1 MKMNEGQCAPAR
13 WVHRWEETQ
22 RRRARAP
29 AECMII
35 HASAWR
41 LDTGPGR
48 RLTNERI
55 VGSSRFPWSSDNVP
69 GFKREGSPEGRP
81 AFAGDSQAE
90 ARSGPGRSAKLPH
103 LRNWPVRRHAARSIG
118 VVAIV
123 MRHPPPGDL
132 RFQSER
138 TASRICSNV
147 WRPRFRRVEAAL
159 VDRKPV
165 AIEFAS

>member
-69 GFKREGSPEGRP
+69 GFKREGSPEGRQRSP
-81 AFAGDSQAE
+81 ATPKPKAGPAPDG
-90 ARSGPGRSAKLPH
+90 ARNYLTSETGRCGGMRRDLSASSPSSCATRRQETYGFSLSEPLPVSARTCGGP
-103 LRNWPVRRHAARSIG
+103 
-118 VVAIV
+118 
-123 MRHPPPGDL
+123 DL
-132 RFQSER
+132 DE
-138 TASRICSNV
+138 
-147 WRPRFRRVEAAL
+147 
-159 VDRKPV
+159 
-165 AIEFAS
+165 